1 MLRPS
6 ILPSSHAQ
14 SAILARKAAPALQSG
29 AWDYTPYTTRRS
41 IVSAICARM
50 VYVLSSHNPKN
61 IENNKN
67 NRDFGSF
74 SFLECSQKNGSLGG

>member
-1 MLRPS
+1 MLRSP
-6 ILPSSHAQ
+6 ILPSSHVQ
-14 SAILARKAAPALQSG
+14 KAIFARKAAPALESG

-41 IVSAICARM
+41 IVSAICARV

-61 IENNKN
+61 NKNNKN